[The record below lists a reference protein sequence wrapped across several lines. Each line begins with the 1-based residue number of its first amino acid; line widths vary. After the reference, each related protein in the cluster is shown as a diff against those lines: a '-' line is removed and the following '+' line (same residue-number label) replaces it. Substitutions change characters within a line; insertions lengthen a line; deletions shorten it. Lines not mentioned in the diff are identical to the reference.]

1 MAGKKIY
8 KTLYFWVLFGIAAGI
23 IIGFIPQTKA
33 FASGL
38 EPLAKTFIKM
48 VKMVI
53 APIIFCTVVTG
64 IAKMGDMGKVGRVGL
79 KAMLYFWTMTLFALA
94 IGLAVVNITKPGVGL
109 DDYAAK
115 MQADAAG
122 VKKVQAYAGE
132 TKKLSTVD
140 FLTNIVPD
148 SVVGAFSKGDIL
160 QVLFFSIL
168 FGTGLSALG
177 DRARNVM

>member
-1 MAGKKIY
+1 
-8 KTLYFWVLFGIAAGI
+8 
-23 IIGFIPQTKA
+23 
-33 FASGL
+33 
-38 EPLAKTFIKM
+38 M
-48 VKMVI
+48 VKMII

-94 IGLAVVNITKPGVGL
+94 IGLVVVNFTQPGVGM

-115 MQADAAG
+115 MQG
-122 VKKVQAYAGE
+122 RCGRNGEVESYAGQ

-148 SVVGAFSKGDIL
+148 SVVGAFAKGDIL

-177 DRARNVM
+177 DRARNVTTFIDEFFARHVQGRPLYNVLRTIRRVRSHGRGGVHPGG